1 MQHKNIEFIYL
12 KNRLTNTSQSL
23 IFHLRSQA
31 IFRQKTFSFN
41 LFLIKSY
48 KLHSLLYLLLLVPLY
63 IYLKFILNKMLLNR
77 FSVVA
82 SNDME
87 LFKTYANACHA
98 IAVVITFFSL
108 AYISLII
115 SAGKLTVFD
124 CSSMYF
130 LSSRCI
136 GVQLLLLCWLH
147 NLSATFKHTRQL
159 WQICW
164 FALWQRTQEGKEEE
178 QEEQEEEACNP
189 KLRSNFHVIW

>member
-1 MQHKNIEFIYL
+1 MV
-12 KNRLTNTSQSL
+12 RWVTSTSQSL
-23 IFHLRSQA
+23 IFHVRSYE
-31 IFRQKTFSFN
+31 IFQYKTFSFN

-48 KLHSLLYLLLLVPLY
+48 KLHSLLPPLY
-63 IYLKFILNKMLLNR
+63 IHLKFILNKMLLNR

-87 LFKTYANACHA
+87 LFKTYANPFHA
-98 IAVVITFFSL
+98 IAFLS
-108 AYISLII
+108 SLII

-164 FALWQRTQEGKEEE
+164 FAL
-178 QEEQEEEACNP
+178 
-189 KLRSNFHVIW
+189 